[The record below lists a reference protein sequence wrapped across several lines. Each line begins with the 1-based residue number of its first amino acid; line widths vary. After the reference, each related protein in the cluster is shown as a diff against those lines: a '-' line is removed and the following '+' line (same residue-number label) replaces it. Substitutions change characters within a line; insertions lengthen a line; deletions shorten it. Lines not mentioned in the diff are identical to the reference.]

1 MLKLEF
7 VDVLAAE
14 IIHVLD
20 SIAWVRCASGNVYI
34 LRRQVSYMHNTCYKN
49 QPGSLTQYLS
59 LFFVIYLLH
68 RSPRKARAT

>member
-20 SIAWVRCASGNVYI
+20 SIAWVRCASGNVLFVKLQYFCSF
-34 LRRQVSYMHNTCYKN
+34 LLVDKVVNEELVVDD
-49 QPGSLTQYLS
+49 GSDVVGGDAGDCS
-59 LFFVIYLLH
+59 V
-68 RSPRKARAT
+68 

>member
-20 SIAWVRCASGNVYI
+20 SIAWVRCASGNVFAT
-34 LRRQVSYMHNTCYKN
+34 LPKN
-49 QPGSLTQYLS
+49 LKCGRNS
-59 LFFVIYLLH
+59 
-68 RSPRKARAT
+68 